1 MRSDIIRTYK
11 TVHTWTGILTGLFL
25 FVAFYAGALTVFET
39 PLQRWSSPPPKVEVT
54 PLEQAAELI
63 ALTITVRPE
72 ARREF
77 TLHLGDGAEIPARLT
92 WQKSREDREPLS
104 AALDEDG
111 GLRVTRL
118 FPAGLAQFVDDLHR
132 TGGLP
137 LEVELGAAFMGIVS
151 GLYVLALVS
160 GLIILLPSLV
170 KDLFALR
177 IGANLKRMWLDA
189 HNLIGLF
196 SLPFHLIIGLSAVV
210 FGLHDEIYGVL
221 DRVVYEGNLPKVMR
235 ASSPMPAS
243 RDRSPAGMLAP
254 QDILA
259 RLHAVEPGF
268 KPYAMDYVNAGTAAA
283 AVRVWGKDER
293 FLMRGQG
300 FAVLSPVTGE
310 VLNTDYMPG
319 HQGAYGA
326 IVASFFALHFGSFGG
341 EPVKWGYLAL
351 GLSGAFLFYSGNLLW
366 VESRRRTERR
376 AGGPVGQGRNTR
388 WMAALTVA
396 ACLGSVAGL
405 SAAMVASKWLNG
417 RVADLDLWL
426 RLVHFAV
433 LLLSLAWA
441 FALGAG
447 RAAPHLL
454 LLAALCTLAIP
465 ATSAAALALPGLG
478 LWAWHGAWGVDAVA
492 LAASLLLIRMALAAR
507 RRALSGPRDS
517 VWSRRPMSDPVP
529 VSSV

>member
-11 TVHTWTGILTGLFL
+11 VVHTWTGILTGLFL

-39 PLQRWSSPPPKVEVT
+39 PLQRWSSPPPKVEAT
-54 PLEQAAELI
+54 PLERADELI
-63 ALTITVRPE
+63 TLTNAVRPE
-72 ARREF
+72 TRREF
-77 TLHLGDGAEIPARLT
+77 TLHLDDGPEVLARLT
-92 WQKSREDREPLS
+92 WKKSRDDREPMS

-118 FPAGLAQFVDDLHR
+118 FPPGLAQFVDDLHR

-137 LEVELGAAFMGIVS
+137 FEVELGAAFMGIVS

-177 IGANLKRMWLDA
+177 LGANLKRLWLDA
-189 HNLIGLF
+189 HNLVGLF
-196 SLPFHLIIGLSAVV
+196 SLPFHLVIGLSAVV
-210 FGLHDEIYGVL
+210 FGLHDEIYDAL
-221 DRVVYEGNLPKVMR
+221 DRVVYEGNLPKIMR

-243 RDRSPAGMLAP
+243 RDRGPAEMLPPAE
-254 QDILA
+254 ILA
-259 RLHAVEPGF
+259 GLHAVAPGF
-268 KPYAMDYVNAGTAAA
+268 KPHAMDYVNAGTAAA

-293 FLMRGQG
+293 YLMRGKG
-300 FAVLSPVTGE
+300 FAVVSPITGA

-326 IVASFFALHFGSFGG
+326 VVATFFALHFGSFGG

-376 AGGPVGQGRNTR
+376 AGGPVAQSRNTR
-388 WMAALTVA
+388 WMAALTVG

-426 RLVHFAV
+426 RLVHYAV

-454 LLAALCTLAIP
+454 GLAALCTLAVP

-478 LWAWHGAWGVDAVA
+478 LWAWPGAWGVDAVA
-492 LAASLLLIRMALAAR
+492 LAAALVLAR
-507 RRALSGPRDS
+507 LAVASHRRARTGPRDS
-517 VWSRRPMSDPVP
+517 VWAARPMTDAVP